1 MGKAVFF
8 DFDGTLTYKGKNIW
22 KSIWQTLGYDTNE
35 NSYYISLL
43 NSFMTNQIT
52 HQQWCDLTCDAYVKK
67 GMNIEILNRL
77 VKNIKLID
85 GAVETFKELKKQGF
99 SLHIV
104 SGNII
109 DAIEKVLGQNI
120 KYFDSINAN
129 DFYFDDN
136 NFLTYIKG
144 TKYDFEGKAKFI
156 NEYKQITGA
165 KNEDLYFVGNGNNDE
180 WAHLSGCNTI
190 CINPEK
196 TEQNNQVKWHKTLE
210 NVTNLTDILPL
221 ILTGDKIKDKYEQKV

>member
-1 MGKAVFF
+1 MSKAVFF

-22 KSIWQTLGYDTNE
+22 KSIWQELGYDTNKD
-35 NSYYISLL
+35 SYYVQLFKD
-43 NSFMTNQIT
+43 FMSNKIT
-52 HQQWCDLTCDAYVKK
+52 HQQWCDLTCEAYIQK
-67 GMNIEILNRL
+67 GMNIDVINKL

-85 GAVETFKELKKQGF
+85 GAVETFKELKKQGY

-109 DAIEKVLGQNI
+109 DVIEKVLGQNI

-129 DFYFDDN
+129 DLYFDEN

-144 TKYDFEGKAKFI
+144 TNYDFEGKAKFI

-165 KNEDLYFVGNGNNDE
+165 KAEDLFFIGNGDNDE
-180 WAHLSGCNTI
+180 WAYLSGCHTI
-190 CINPEK
+190 CINPENAEISNK
-196 TEQNNQVKWHKTLE
+196 NKWHQTIE
-210 NVTNLTDILPL
+210 NVTNLKDILPT
-221 ILTGDKIKDKYEQKV
+221 IMVKEQKKDCNEEI